1 MTQAV
6 TTPIKDLVP
15 RKTIDYDTLG
25 YVDVS
30 TILAIRDLL
39 QEATT
44 ILTEWRPIGQRTRCC
59 YNGQRIPGYKEHY
72 R

>member
-6 TTPIKDLVP
+6 TTPIRDLVP
-15 RKTIDYDTLG
+15 QKTIDYDASGHL
-25 YVDVS
+25 DVG

-44 ILTEWRPIGQRTRCC
+44 TLTEWRLDRPANVLLLQWTAHTWI
-59 YNGQRIPGYKEHY
+59 
-72 R
+72 